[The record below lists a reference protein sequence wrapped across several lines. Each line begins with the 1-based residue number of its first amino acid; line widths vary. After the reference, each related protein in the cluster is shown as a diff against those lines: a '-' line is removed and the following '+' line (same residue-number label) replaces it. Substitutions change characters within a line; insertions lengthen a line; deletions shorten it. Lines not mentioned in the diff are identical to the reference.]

1 MSAHPTT
8 ISASRMPSALR
19 LLHDIKKTVQG
30 FAGME

>member
-19 LLHDIKKTVQG
+19 LPHDLKKTVQG